1 MRDINSLTIK
11 ELVEKTPTFEEVL
24 IYFTNWYKERKEKY
38 GGIWRNTYLL
48 NELSNEYLKEFMKIN
63 NEIKNDPSFF
73 VLVVEAA
80 TELQKTLPTFNA
92 FRNSSYVYTLAKR
105 KAEKQSILV

>member
-11 ELVEKTPTFEEVL
+11 EMVEKTPTFEEVL
-24 IYFTNWYKERKEKY
+24 SYFTNWYKERKEQY

-48 NELSNEYLKEFMKIN
+48 NELSNEYLKEFMKISN
-63 NEIKNDPSFF
+63 GIKNNPTFSIF
-73 VLVVEAA
+73 VMEAA
-80 TELQKTLPTFNA
+80 LELQKTLPTFNA